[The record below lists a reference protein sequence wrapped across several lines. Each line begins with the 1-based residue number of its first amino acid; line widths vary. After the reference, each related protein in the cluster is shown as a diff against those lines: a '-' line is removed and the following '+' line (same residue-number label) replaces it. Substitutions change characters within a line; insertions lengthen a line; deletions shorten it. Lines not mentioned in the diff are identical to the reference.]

1 MSVEETL
8 KKIVTRVTR
17 KPETA
22 FSPETTFEDLDAD
35 SLDIVQMLVALED
48 AYDIEI
54 QDEELQGIKNMG
66 DFIAYVER
74 KIGEKDKSV

>member
-22 FSPETTFEDLDAD
+22 FSHETTFEDLDAD
-35 SLDIVQMLVALED
+35 SLDIIQVLVALED

-54 QDEELQGIKNMG
+54 QEEELQEIKNMG
-66 DFIAYVER
+66 DFISYIER
-74 KIGEKDKSV
+74 KAGEKGK

>member
-22 FSPETTFEDLDAD
+22 FSRETTFEDLDAD
-35 SLDIVQMLVALED
+35 SLDIVQVLVALED
-48 AYDIEI
+48 TYDIEI
-54 QDEELQGIKNMG
+54 QEEELQEIKNMG
-66 DFIAYVER
+66 DFITYIER
-74 KIGEKDKSV
+74 KAGEKGK

>member
-8 KKIVTRVTR
+8 RKIITRVTR

-35 SLDIVQMLVALED
+35 SLDIVQVLVALED
-48 AYDIEI
+48 TYDIEI
-54 QDEELQGIKNMG
+54 QDEELQEIKNMG

-74 KIGEKDKSV
+74 KIGEKGKQA

>member
-22 FSPETTFEDLDAD
+22 FSRETTFEDLEAD
-35 SLDIVQMLVALED
+35 SLDIVQILVALED

-54 QDEELQGIKNMG
+54 QEEELQEIKNMG
-66 DFIAYVER
+66 DFITYIER
-74 KIGEKDKSV
+74 KADEKGK

>member
-22 FSPETTFEDLDAD
+22 FSPDTSFEDLDAD
-35 SLDIVQMLVALED
+35 SLDIVQILVALED
-48 AYDIEI
+48 TYDIEI
-54 QDEELQGIKNMG
+54 QDEELQQIKNMR
-66 DFIAYVER
+66 DFITYIER
-74 KIGEKDKSV
+74 KIDEKGK

>member
-22 FSPETTFEDLDAD
+22 FSRETTFEDLDAD
-35 SLDIVQMLVALED
+35 SLDIVQVLVALED

-54 QDEELQGIKNMG
+54 QEEELQEIKNMG
-66 DFIAYVER
+66 DFISYIER
-74 KIGEKDKSV
+74 KADEKGK

>member
-22 FSPETTFEDLDAD
+22 FSTDTSFEDLEAD
-35 SLDIVQMLVALED
+35 SLDIVQILVALED
-48 AYDIEI
+48 TYEIEI
-54 QDEELQGIKNMG
+54 QDEELQQIKNMG
-66 DFIAYVER
+66 DFIAYIER
-74 KIGEKDKSV
+74 KIDEKGK

>member
-22 FSPETTFEDLDAD
+22 FSPETSFEDLDAD
-35 SLDIVQMLVALED
+35 SLDIVQILVALED
-48 AYDIEI
+48 TYDIEI
-54 QDEELQGIKNMG
+54 QDEELQQIKNMK
-66 DFIAYVER
+66 DFIAYIER
-74 KIGEKDKSV
+74 KIDEKGK

>member
-22 FSPETTFEDLDAD
+22 FSPETSFEDLDAD
-35 SLDIVQMLVALED
+35 SLDIVQILVALED
-48 AYDIEI
+48 TYDIEI
-54 QDEELQGIKNMG
+54 QDEELQEIKNMK
-66 DFIAYVER
+66 DFITYVER
-74 KIGEKDKSV
+74 KIGEKGK

>member
-8 KKIVTRVTR
+8 RKIVTRVTR

-35 SLDIVQMLVALED
+35 SLDIVQVLVALED
-48 AYDIEI
+48 TYDIEI
-54 QDEELQGIKNMG
+54 QDEELQEIKNMG

-74 KIGEKDKSV
+74 KIGEKGKQA

>member
-17 KPETA
+17 KPEAA
-22 FSPETTFEDLDAD
+22 FSRETTFEDLDAD
-35 SLDIVQMLVALED
+35 SLDIVQVLVALED

-54 QDEELQGIKNMG
+54 QEEELQEIKNMG
-66 DFIAYVER
+66 DFIAYIEL
-74 KIGEKDKSV
+74 KAGEKGK